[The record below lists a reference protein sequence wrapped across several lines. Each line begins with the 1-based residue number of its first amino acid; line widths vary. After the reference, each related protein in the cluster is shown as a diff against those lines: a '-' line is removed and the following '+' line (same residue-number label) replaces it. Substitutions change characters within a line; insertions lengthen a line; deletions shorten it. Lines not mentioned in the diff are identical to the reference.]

1 MTRTFPGTVQSRFR
15 KNYRKGA
22 VARVMCHV
30 THKLIVIIIIMII
43 IIIDLYGAVR
53 S

>member
-1 MTRTFPGTVQSRFR
+1 M
-15 KNYRKGA
+15 
-22 VARVMCHV
+22 
-30 THKLIVIIIIMII
+30 KLVNVYSSGDRSLTIITIITI